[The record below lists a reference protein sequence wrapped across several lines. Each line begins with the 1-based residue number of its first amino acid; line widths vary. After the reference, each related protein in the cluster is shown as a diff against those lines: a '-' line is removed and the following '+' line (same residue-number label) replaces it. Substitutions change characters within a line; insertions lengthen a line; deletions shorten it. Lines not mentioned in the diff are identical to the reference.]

1 MDPGFGQ
8 GRKLSQGWGARIQQ
22 KMEKHGGCWGGHR
35 AAAWKEGGL
44 EQGGGGGEGGLLV
57 EAAYLASFAGTPKA
71 THDDS
76 RTWVAEAFWELR
88 ARVFKI

>member
-1 MDPGFGQ
+1 
-8 GRKLSQGWGARIQQ
+8 
-22 KMEKHGGCWGGHR
+22 MEGVGEGTEPLHGKKE
-35 AAAWKEGGL
+35 AWNRV
-44 EQGGGGGEGGLLV
+44 GGGGEGGWLV